1 MVVVVWYPAITMIV
15 FTKWRNTGST
25 KKKKSASRTIHFQ
38 FSNSFYFSIV
48 IYTELNVQNS
58 LPIVFY
64 TFPSSPKEITI
75 FLILFTSNVTLHTR
89 RILYFWRMNNSTF
102 FIFKIVIIHN
112 ERYSKIPLIIEFAP
126 KDGELFEK
134 TWRTARI
141 TYFQNDY
148 QKLLRAKRVKLA
160 RSHPSIFLLRAAVPR

>member
-1 MVVVVWYPAITMIV
+1 
-15 FTKWRNTGST
+15 
-25 KKKKSASRTIHFQ
+25 
-38 FSNSFYFSIV
+38 
-48 IYTELNVQNS
+48 
-58 LPIVFY
+58 
-64 TFPSSPKEITI
+64 
-75 FLILFTSNVTLHTR
+75 
-89 RILYFWRMNNSTF
+89 MNNSTF

-126 KDGELFEK
+126 KDGKLFEK

-148 QKLLRAKRVKLA
+148 QKLLRAKRVKRRVKLA